1 MDPAADKPAKKR
13 KASAASKSS
22 KASSGSRKS
31 KSSKASTKSTD
42 VHEKLADTVQGR
54 KDTLTA
60 AASHKSDLQSAASQK
75 LQSNQTVEEIQ
86 RKMQKNQPEETSKLM
101 QAEKRYERKLG
112 ERSKED
118 HTLSTG
124 ATRHPRDN
132 TGEKEGRSKISKV
145 PGITQFFVCVLLVA
159 VVISIIVIVVLLY
172 RWFYPEKGILCN
184 TGECRHVLSEIE
196 QLLSTNID
204 PCDDFYGYVCGKWA
218 NKPNSGFLDD
228 VMTIYNETLIDSIF
242 SQQSLQRSRLGRHV
256 FSGIYRK
263 CDDYIKRG
271 KGSFQDAVEDIS
283 RLIDI
288 DKLREARD
296 GSALFAYLTGLV
308 LKTGVHTFYTIE
320 FHLVDK
326 VTAMHICLGHS
337 IQQKISAGHDLSVIN
352 VTTISNLTL
361 SFLKRT
367 VFGLNVTNETNA
379 DDLFDIDE
387 DVHQNLL
394 KPALLPEK
402 NTFQEHRQSDFDKNS
417 RRRHQQDCAF
427 TASSRTRRCGFG
439 IWD

>member
-54 KDTLTA
+54 QDTLTA

-75 LQSNQTVEEIQ
+75 LQSNQTGEEIQ
-86 RKMQKNQPEETSKLM
+86 RKMQKNQSEETSKLM
-101 QAEKRYERKLG
+101 QVEKRYERKLG

-124 ATRHPRDN
+124 ATRHPHDN
-132 TGEKEGRSKISKV
+132 TGEKERRSKISKV

-172 RWFYPEKGILCN
+172 RWFFPEKGILCN
-184 TGECRHVLSEIE
+184 TGECRHVLFEIE

-288 DKLREARD
+288 DK
-296 GSALFAYLTGLV
+296 
-308 LKTGVHTFYTIE
+308 
-320 FHLVDK
+320 
-326 VTAMHICLGHS
+326 VTRSQRC
-337 IQQKISAGHDLSVIN
+337 
-352 VTTISNLTL
+352 L
-361 SFLKRT
+361 SFIRLSYGPC
-367 VFGLNVTNETNA
+367 F
-379 DDLFDIDE
+379 E
-387 DVHQNLL
+387 DWRSYLL
-394 KPALLPEK
+394 Y
-402 NTFQEHRQSDFDKNS
+402 NRVS
-417 RRRHQQDCAF
+417 
-427 TASSRTRRCGFG
+427 SSR
-439 IWD
+439 